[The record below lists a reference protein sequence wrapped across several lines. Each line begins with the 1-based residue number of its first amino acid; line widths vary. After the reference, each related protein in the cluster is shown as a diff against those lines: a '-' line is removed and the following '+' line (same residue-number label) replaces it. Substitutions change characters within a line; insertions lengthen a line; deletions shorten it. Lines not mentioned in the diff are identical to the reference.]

1 MRPPF
6 ASRGICQQSQ
16 AHRLLTFHRSEAHE
30 GASGALTLAMSKAD
44 WRRRVYELRKAQR
57 PTTRLRFGKSRTD
70 YSFWKVHVTLFAR
83 EVGQLLRETNWLNYM
98 ASAVQADASQE
109 FNAYSSDSEVDSQDA
124 LFTEAGRP
132 VRFFLHESLPQ
143 KKKESAVQA
152 IEAYGGLITVN
163 HDKAQIILIEEK
175 HLGCS
180 FEILEA
186 RYGCHPDEKIRNIEV
201 YRHSQLKTWIDSER
215 FTIRKIR

>member
-1 MRPPF
+1 ME
-6 ASRGICQQSQ
+6 S
-16 AHRLLTFHRSEAHE
+16 
-30 GASGALTLAMSKAD
+30 
-44 WRRRVYELRKAQR
+44 
-57 PTTRLRFGKSRTD
+57 
-70 YSFWKVHVTLFAR
+70 AR
-83 EVGQLLRETNWLNYM
+83 DFVCEEEGQLLRETNWLNYM

-163 HDKAQIILIEEK
+163 HDKAQIILVEEK

-215 FTIRKIR
+215 FTIRKIRYERRLRGRKPGSR